1 MHSTSITVTNW
12 FKTSSTKA
20 VACCV
25 IYSYT
30 MVEDKMQ
37 LDPFGSFLDIY
48 LLAGTNIWDITQET
62 LEFVIWPMIPTLNCL
77 KFTYQK

>member
-1 MHSTSITVTNW
+1 
-12 FKTSSTKA
+12 
-20 VACCV
+20 
-25 IYSYT
+25 
-30 MVEDKMQ
+30 MVEDKVQ